1 MTDYDYIV
9 VGAGPAGCALAKRL
23 ADHLP
28 RQNILLL
35 DAGGPNEDKAHQTFG
50 ERHWTLTVP
59 GYNWGYKTVSQPEL
73 DSREVDYSRGKGLGG
88 STAINFCVY
97 TRGPSADYDHWSA
110 LVEDPA
116 WAWENVEKRFD
127 RVENFHHPI
136 SEASGYVAVADDGR
150 GKRGY
155 GTILMLLITILT
167 RHSLVDVGV
176 TEIWD
181 PGFDEFMK
189 NAYHYHPKNNNHNS
203 GNPIGISVCQLSAC
217 GGHRVTASGAYLAS
231 TPSNLTIMTN
241 ATVTKLVLKG
251 KSVVGV
257 EYSLLTEFYT
267 SGIGPSQDLSV
278 LGIPVVQ
285 DLPGV
290 GKNLQDRLFLELV
303 TVQDPGSHHRTSYID
318 SPSALGQARKEWTKN
333 KSGPLSDYYLPQMIA
348 YLKSDKIASSKEFE
362 DLDDQTRQFMH
373 AETKPFYEIVS
384 QNPSPSVKAPEKY
397 LSTAV
402 AFPGNHG
409 SGSIRLASL
418 NSNDPPIIDPKFLS
432 HPFDKRVAIESVRET
447 LTFLKQPLMAKGSLR
462 FAAGPDGHSDEE
474 ILVRNIDASSSDGN
488 VSRS

>member
-150 GKRGY
+150 GKRG
-155 GTILMLLITILT
+155 
-167 RHSLVDVGV
+167 LVDVGV

-257 EYSLLTEFYT
+257 E
-267 SGIGPSQDLSV
+267 DLSV

-402 AFPGNHG
+402 AFP
-409 SGSIRLASL
+409 
-418 NSNDPPIIDPKFLS
+418 
-432 HPFDKRVAIESVRET
+432 AIESVRET